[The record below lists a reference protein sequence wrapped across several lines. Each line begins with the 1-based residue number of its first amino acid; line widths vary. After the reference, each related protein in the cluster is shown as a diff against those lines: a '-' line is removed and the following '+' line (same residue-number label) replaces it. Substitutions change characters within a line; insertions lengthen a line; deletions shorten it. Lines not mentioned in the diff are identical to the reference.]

1 MKKINFLKGLS
12 AKFAFAVV
20 ALGAAFT
27 SCTKEEFNVE
37 VEPNNAKIYF
47 NPSVVNPIAN
57 ATVSATFTGA
67 ETITGTPNIAAG
79 STTITATAA
88 DGATG
93 STTVAYDAVQAG
105 ATATYS
111 PIIYLSNGL
120 FKLVKVSAKAT
131 TTTKAGN
138 VTNGHSHNGSAWY
151 VNKSDYS
158 AAFTAEWDKTGKTT
172 MTVNNIAEDGTLL
185 QSYLSTLG
193 NTEITVSGSETH
205 EVAAW
210 EMVSSIFTI
219 TSLAETFDVVAVANE
234 NFVVANVTIT
244 NPLYAVDV
252 DLNRAAIPGHEGH
265 YHAGHS
271 HGASDN
277 AGGGIGWAE

>member
-79 STTITATAA
+79 ETTITATAA

-105 ATATYS
+105 TTATYS
-111 PIIYLSNGL
+111 PVIYLSNGL
-120 FKLVKVSAKAT
+120 FKLVKVSEKAT
-131 TTTKAGN
+131 TVTKAGN

-158 AAFTAEWDKTGKTT
+158 AKFTAEWSETAKTT
-172 MTVNNIAEDGTLL
+172 MEVNNIAENSIQL
-185 QSYLSTLG
+185 QDYLKTLG
-193 NTEITVSGSETH
+193 NTEVTREGSETH

-210 EMVSSIFTI
+210 EMVRTIFSI
-219 TSLAETFDVVAVANE
+219 TSLAETFNVVAVANE
-234 NFVVANVTIT
+234 DFVVANVTIT
-244 NPLYAVDV
+244 NPLYLVKVEVDR
-252 DLNRAAIPGHEGH
+252 DAIPGHEGH

>member
-57 ATVSATFTGA
+57 ATVSATFSGA
-67 ETITGTPNIAAG
+67 GTITGTPNIEAG
-79 STTITATAA
+79 STTITATTAE
-88 DGATG
+88 GATG
-93 STTVAYDAVQAG
+93 STTVVYDAVQAG

-120 FKLVKVSAKAT
+120 FKLVKVDEKET
-131 TTTKAGN
+131 KTTKVGN

-158 AAFTAEWDKTGKTT
+158 AAFTAEWNKTGKTT
-172 MTVNNIAEDGTLL
+172 MTVNNIAVDGSLL

-193 NTEITVSGSETH
+193 NVEKTVSGSETH

-210 EMVSSIFTI
+210 EMVSTTFTI
-219 TSLAETFDVVAVANE
+219 TSLATTYNVVEATNE
-234 NFVVANVTIT
+234 NYVVANVTIT
-244 NPLYAVDV
+244 DPLYAVAV
-252 DLNRAAIPGHEGH
+252 ELNRDAIPGHEGH

>member
-57 ATVSATFTGA
+57 ATVNATFTGA

-120 FKLVKVSAKAT
+120 FKLVKVSEKAT

-172 MTVNNIAEDGTLL
+172 MTVNNIAVDGTLL

-252 DLNRAAIPGHEGH
+252 DLNRDAIPGHEGH

>member
-120 FKLVKVSAKAT
+120 FKLVKVSEKAT

>member
-120 FKLVKVSAKAT
+120 FKLVKVSEKAT

-172 MTVNNIAEDGTLL
+172 MTVNNIAADGTLL

>member
-1 MKKINFLKGLS
+1 MKKTNFLKGLS
-12 AKFAFAVV
+12 AKIAFAVV

-57 ATVSATFTGA
+57 ATVDATFTGA

-111 PIIYLSNGL
+111 PIIYLSDGL
-120 FKLVKVSAKAT
+120 FKLVKVSEAET

-158 AAFTAEWDKTGKTT
+158 AAFTAEWAETAKTT
-172 MTVNNIAEDGTLL
+172 LKVNNIAENSTQL

-193 NTEITVSGSETH
+193 NVEVTKEGSETY

-210 EMVSSIFTI
+210 EMFGTIFTI
-219 TSLAETFDVVAVANE
+219 TSLAETFDVVAVSNE
-234 NFVVANVTIT
+234 DFVVANITIT
-244 NPLYAVDV
+244 NPLYLVTV
-252 DLNRAAIPGHEGH
+252 EENRAAIPGHEGH